1 MRAGP
6 PLLRE
11 PERRPTADGHRPPE
25 PPRARSASR
34 LGSASMTIGSSMSSG
49 YCSLDEDLEDC
60 FFTAKTSFFRSAANK
75 VSAKVTAEKL
85 VRRAAKGGGGGV
97 GVGVP
102 VFPHVWL
109 QVLPELASSRSQ
121 GRAAAGRK
129 ALPLPGSPLP
139 LRGAALLQ
147 ICCCCTSPPFARR
160 VHPFLGVLGG
170 AADSTHAF
178 SAFGVQAAAQ
188 LPARGPAAGQGP
200 VV

>member
-11 PERRPTADGHRPPE
+11 PERRPPADGHQPPE

-85 VRRAAKGGGGGV
+85 VRRAAKGGGGV
-97 GVGVP
+97 LPARGVP

-121 GRAAAGRK
+121 GRAAVGRK

-139 LRGAALLQ
+139 RRGAALLQ
-147 ICCCCTSPPFARR
+147 IFLSHVSPFCTPGSPLP
-160 VHPFLGVLGG
+160 GG
-170 AADSTHAF
+170 IWGSSRLHACLF
-178 SAFGVQAAAQ
+178 SFRGAGGRQ

-200 VV
+200 AV